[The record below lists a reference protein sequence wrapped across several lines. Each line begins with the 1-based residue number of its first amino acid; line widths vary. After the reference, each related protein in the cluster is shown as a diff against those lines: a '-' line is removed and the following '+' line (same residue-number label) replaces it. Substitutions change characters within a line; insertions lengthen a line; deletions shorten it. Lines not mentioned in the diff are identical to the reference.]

1 MPDKREGD
9 KSKVKGKSRRAKYG
23 DNATMPECG
32 APHLVEYLIDMGVTQ
47 GEQAINHG
55 EIESWQRQCG
65 IELEPWE
72 VRFVK
77 RLSEAYLSES
87 HAARDP
93 DAKAPWVDAPY
104 LRVVPAPASSGGLM
118 TYFAGMK

>member
-1 MPDKREGD
+1 
-9 KSKVKGKSRRAKYG
+9 
-23 DNATMPECG
+23 MPECV
-32 APHLVEYLIDMGVTQ
+32 AIHLVEYLIEMGVTQ
-47 GEQAINHG
+47 GEQSLTHC

-65 IELEPWE
+65 IELQPWE

-77 RLSEAYLSES
+77 RLSEAYLGES

-93 DAKAPWVDAPY
+93 DAPAPWADAPY

-118 TYFAGMK
+118 AYIKGMK